1 MAGNSVISAILT
13 LRDQN
18 FSSGM
23 SNAANNANGLTRR
36 IKHTGNSINRFGK
49 SAVSSF
55 KSVATSVVGLAAA
68 YVGVNAIKD
77 LGVSMIEASASAKA
91 MSSQFEQVFATLES
105 SAETSLAR
113 VANQTGILSGR
124 LKGTFLGMAAF
135 AKTTGMDTAG
145 ALSLT
150 ERATL
155 AAADGAAF
163 YDKSIESVSESL
175 QSFLKGNFANDAALG
190 IAATETT
197 RNAAANKLYGSSFK
211 KLSEDQKQL
220 TLLQM
225 VEDGNKLSGALGQ
238 AARETDGLENV
249 LGNLKESWRLV
260 KVKFGD
266 PLLAPVI
273 KSMKKLTDGVLKIN
287 TDAVIAGFKK
297 FGNIAKGAIDIIKP
311 GLTWLKD
318 NAVPGVK
325 KAIDILGI
333 GVLLLR
339 DWAVDAFQNIKQ
351 RIDEN
356 KPAIEGVRSVM
367 DDLGAKALQLKD
379 WMLGAFESSKPAL
392 EWLKD
397 VGLPMVVDGIAGVVE
412 KATEL
417 YNDINN
423 NWNLISPIVYGVA
436 GAIVFFKTVVGLAT
450 LASKGLTLGMIAMS
464 VAQTAFNAVLT
475 ISPLGWVAIAIGA
488 VVAVGVLLYKNW
500 DTVKLTALSLW
511 ETVKTVFSGIYEWGM
526 SKIQPVVGFFQGLYS
541 KFTDFKNAI
550 SSFALPEWV
559 SKIGGVISS
568 GASAVGNFVNGSHAT
583 GLNQVPYNGYIAELH
598 KGEMIVPATQSRNLR
613 QQGATIDNIDSLAPS
628 KATTVNTSNSNSHS
642 QNNNNVFNINING
655 TNKSTSEILN
665 ELVPQLKLRM
675 ANI

>member
-13 LRDQN
+13 LRDAN

-23 SNAANNANGLTRR
+23 SNAANNANGLQRR
-36 IKHTGNSINRFGK
+36 IKHTGNAINRFGK
-49 SAVSSF
+49 SATSSF

-155 AAADGAAF
+155 AAADSAAF

-287 TDAVIAGFKK
+287 TDAVIAGFRK

-339 DWAVDAFQNIKQ
+339 DWAVAAFQNIKQ
-351 RIDEN
+351 RIEEN
-356 KPAIEGVRSVM
+356 KPAIEGVRGVM
-367 DDLGAKALQLKD
+367 DDLGTKALQIKD
-379 WMLGAFESSKPAL
+379 WMLSAFESSKPAL
-392 EWLKD
+392 AWLKD

-500 DTVKLTALSLW
+500 DTISAAGLSLW
-511 ETVKTVFSGIYEWGM
+511 ERLKEVWTGI
-526 SKIQPVVGFFQGLYS
+526 
-541 KFTDFKNAI
+541 
-550 SSFALPEWV
+550 
-559 SKIGGVISS
+559 KIGFSNAWYDIKTAAANSLNGVIDKVNGLIGVINKIPGVEIPIVPKVNWG
-568 GASAVGNFVNGSHAT
+568 GAGSAVGNVKVSGMQSYAVGTNRIKQDGPAFV
-583 GLNQVPYNGYIAELH
+583 H
-598 KGEMIVPATQSRNLR
+598 KEEMIIPAKQSRNLR
-613 QQGATIDNIDSLAPS
+613 NQGVTIDNIDKPQARG
-628 KATTVNTSNSNSHS
+628 TTNSSGGGGGVNFGDIII
-642 QNNNNVFNINING
+642 QG
-655 TNKSTSEILN
+655 TNMTAAQIAD
-665 ELVPQLKLRM
+665 ELLPAIQLRM

>member
-13 LRDQN
+13 LRDAN

-23 SNAANNANGLTRR
+23 SNAANNANGLSRR
-36 IKHTGNSINRFGK
+36 IKHTGNTINRFGK

-55 KSVATSVVGLAAA
+55 KGVATSVVGLAAA

-273 KSMKKLTDGVLKIN
+273 KSMKQLTDRILKLN
-287 TDAVIAGFKK
+287 TDSVIAGFKK
-297 FGNIAKGAIDIIKP
+297 FGSVAKSAMEMVKPVISWIKDTA
-311 GLTWLKD
+311 L
-318 NAVPGVK
+318 PGVK
-325 KAIDILGI
+325 KAIEILGI
-333 GVLLLR
+333 GVVILKGL
-339 DWAVDAFQNIKQ
+339 AIDAFQNIKQ

-356 KPAIEGVRSVM
+356 KPAIEGVQAVM
-367 DDLGAKALQLKD
+367 GDLGAKALELKGWLLD
-379 WMLGAFESSKPAL
+379 AFESSKPAL
-392 EWLKD
+392 SWLKD
-397 VGLPMVVDGIAGVVE
+397 EGLPMVVDGIFAVVE

-417 YNDINN
+417 YNNIND
-423 NWNLISPIVYGVA
+423 NWNLISPIIYGVA
-436 GAIVFFKTVVGLAT
+436 ASVVFFKTVVGLAT

-464 VAQTAFNAVLT
+464 VATTAFNAVLT

-500 DTVKLTALSLW
+500 DTISAAGLSLW
-511 ETVKTVFSGIYEWGM
+511 ERLKEVWTGIQTGFSAAWEFVKSAASDSMNFVIGKINDLIGAINLIPGVNIPIVAKVDWG
-526 SKIQPVVGFFQGLYS
+526 QATPPAGQAA
-541 KFTDFKNAI
+541 FKQLD
-550 SSFALPEWV
+550 SY
-559 SKIGGVISS
+559 
-568 GASAVGNFVNGSHAT
+568 AVGTNSVRRDMVANIH
-583 GLNQVPYNGYIAELH
+583 Q
-598 KGEMIVPATQSRNLR
+598 GEMIIPAKQSQKLR
-613 QQGATIDNIDSLAPS
+613 SQGVTIDNIDKRP
-628 KATTVNTSNSNSHS
+628 TTVASSGTGGNSF
-642 QNNNNVFNINING
+642 VINING
-655 TNKSTSEILN
+655 TNKTTSEIMN